1 MKHIIQTNVHKYVGL
16 PDNSNLSEFT
26 RIYKIFENNIEQMPS
41 PIVMIVSLM
50 DSEKQ
55 VYFLQ
60 FNRKSYRI
68 YVSNDD

>member
-1 MKHIIQTNVHKYVGL
+1 MKHIIETNVHKYVGL

-55 VYFLQ
+55 VYFYNLIE
-60 FNRKSYRI
+60 KVI
-68 YVSNDD
+68 KLICIK